1 MKRHLGNKLDEQFD
15 EGGFVPRIR
24 NAPSLKTR
32 KIKKSRLDNH
42 ANLPEIPQDL
52 AVLDD
57 DRRIFN
63 FSYQASLVERPWLIG
78 SLGGFFE
85 AHWFDDVLRKI
96 KGGKEAT
103 VYLCKANPTTQTDL
117 LVAKVY
123 RPRQFRNLKKD
134 YLYREG
140 RQDLDSNGDPVWDD
154 RMLRAIHEKTAYGK
168 ELLHTSWIEYEF
180 MALQV
185 LHKAGA
191 DTPIPYTRG
200 NNAILM
206 EYIGDLDMS
215 APTLNDVDLSTSEAR
230 RLFQRVLHNIELM
243 LANNRIHGDLS
254 AFNILY
260 WDGEITL
267 IDFPQTMNPEQSPN
281 TYQIFQRDVS
291 RICEYFARQGVRS
304 NPRKLASDL
313 WTAYR
318 HRLYPEVDP
327 HFLDD
332 QNESDRKY
340 WEKQLKK

>member
-1 MKRHLGNKLDEQFD
+1 MKRHLGNRLEDQFD
-15 EGGFVPRIR
+15 EGGYVPRIR

-32 KIKKSRLDNH
+32 KIKKARLEQSREPHFQPSLAEADEDRGVFKYTYHASRYEVEWLD
-42 ANLPEIPQDL
+42 
-52 AVLDD
+52 
-57 DRRIFN
+57 
-63 FSYQASLVERPWLIG
+63 SSL
-78 SLGGFFE
+78 SGFYE
-85 AHWFDDVLRKI
+85 AHWFDDLLKI
-96 KGGKEAT
+96 VKGGKEAS
-103 VYLCKANPTTQTDL
+103 VYLCKGNPTTGADYL
-117 LVAKVY
+117 AAKVY
-123 RPRQFRNLKKD
+123 RPRKFRNLKND

-140 RQDLDSNGDPVWDD
+140 RTDLDSNGDAVWDD
-154 RMLRAIHEKTAYGK
+154 RMLRAMGTKTDYGK

-180 MALQV
+180 LALQV
-185 LHKAGA
+185 LHEAGA

-206 EYIGDLDMS
+206 QYIGDQDMP

-230 RLFQRVLHNIELM
+230 PLFQRVLYNIELM
-243 LANNRIHGDLS
+243 LANDRIHGDLS

-267 IDFPQTMNPEQSPN
+267 IDFPQAMSPEQSTN
-281 TYQIFQRDVS
+281 TFQIFTRDV
-291 RICEYFARQGVRS
+291 RRVCEYFARQGVRS
-304 NPRKLASDL
+304 NPRKIATDL

-332 QNESDRKY
+332 QSESDRKY